1 MAAKYL
7 VFFDITSNMYLQDDL
22 GCAKFEQEINGP
34 AVLTAGLLR
43 CIITLLLFSEECGFS
58 MFLLTNRF
66 FGIRGMGE
74 CYAEKMVCK
83 SYFLHTI

>member
-1 MAAKYL
+1 
-7 VFFDITSNMYLQDDL
+7 MYRQDDF

-43 CIITLLLFSEECGFS
+43 CIITLLLFFGECGFS
-58 MFLLTNRF
+58 MFLLTNR
-66 FGIRGMGE
+66 ILIYEMGE
-74 CYAEKMVCK
+74 SYAEKMVCK

>member
-7 VFFDITSNMYLQDDL
+7 VFFDITSNMYRQDDF
-22 GCAKFEQEINGP
+22 GCAKLEQEINGP

-66 FGIRGMGE
+66 LDGTLSLRCATSRYLMSLRYE
-74 CYAEKMVCK
+74 
-83 SYFLHTI
+83 T

>member
-7 VFFDITSNMYLQDDL
+7 VFFDITSNMYRQDDF
-22 GCAKFEQEINGP
+22 GCAKLEQEINGP

-66 FGIRGMGE
+66 WE